1 MERWIFL
8 SCMMKLFSTICQVC
22 GIVTG
27 ILFFMQ
33 ACEAEVTSK
42 KATLAR
48 LETTVVAHGLSEE
61 TR

>member
-1 MERWIFL
+1 
-8 SCMMKLFSTICQVC
+8 MKLFSILCQVC

-27 ILFFMQ
+27 ILCFMQ

-61 TR
+61 IR

>member
-1 MERWIFL
+1 MGLLHEY
-8 SCMMKLFSTICQVC
+8 SV
-22 GIVTG
+22 
-27 ILFFMQ
+27 FMQ